1 MAAVESTMLSLGTK
15 APTFHLLDV
24 SGACINLHS
33 ITKQSKGVLIIFICN
48 HCPYVKYINK
58 KLVQVAQ
65 QYIPLGISFIAIN
78 SNDTEKYPSDS
89 FEDMIHVA
97 KEENYGFPYLFDEN
111 QEVAKAYQAAC
122 TPDFYLFDE
131 SLQLVY
137 RGQFDKSRPGNE
149 FPVSGEDVTH
159 AINNL
164 LHKQP
169 NLDIQIPSVGCNI
182 KWKAGNEPDYFFR

>member
-15 APTFHLLDV
+15 APNFHLLDV
-24 SGACINLHS
+24 SGACINLHN

-89 FEDMIHVA
+89 FENMIHVA

-149 FPVSGEDVTH
+149 FPVSGEDVIH

>member
-89 FEDMIHVA
+89 FENMIHVA

-169 NLDIQIPSVGCNI
+169 NLDIQIPSIGCNI

>member
-15 APTFHLLDV
+15 APNFHLLDV
-24 SGACINLHS
+24 SGACINLHN

-89 FEDMIHVA
+89 FENMIHVA

-149 FPVSGEDVTH
+149 FPVSGEDVIH

-169 NLDIQIPSVGCNI
+169 NLDIQIPSIGCNI

>member
-15 APTFHLLDV
+15 APNFHLLDV
-24 SGACINLHS
+24 SGACINLHN

-89 FEDMIHVA
+89 FENMIHVA

>member
-24 SGACINLHS
+24 SGARINLHS

-89 FEDMIHVA
+89 FENMIHVA

>member
-15 APTFHLLDV
+15 APNFHLLDV

-89 FEDMIHVA
+89 FENMIHVA

-169 NLDIQIPSVGCNI
+169 NLDIQIPSIGCNI

>member
-89 FEDMIHVA
+89 FENMIHVA

>member
-15 APTFHLLDV
+15 APNFHLLDV
-24 SGACINLHS
+24 SGACINLHN

-89 FEDMIHVA
+89 FENMIHVA

-169 NLDIQIPSVGCNI
+169 NLDIQIPSIGCNI

>member
-15 APTFHLLDV
+15 APTFSLLDV
-24 SGACINLHS
+24 SGAYIDLQS
-33 ITKQSKGVLIIFICN
+33 ISKKSKGVLIIFICN

-58 KLVQVAQ
+58 KLVEVAHH
-65 QYIPLGISFIAIN
+65 YTPLGISFIAIN

-89 FEDMIHVA
+89 FENMIHAA
-97 KEENYGFPYLFDEN
+97 KEEKYDFPYLLDEN

-137 RGQFDKSRPGNE
+137 RGQFDNSRPGNE
-149 FPVSGEDVTH
+149 FPVSGVDVKN

-164 LHKQP
+164 LQKKP
-169 NLDIQIPSVGCNI
+169 NLDIQIPSIGCNI
-182 KWKAGNEPDYFFR
+182 KWKAGNEPDYFFK